1 MSDIYIYQKLFENE
15 DLQKLEEEVENFL
28 SDKNIEVVSVQ
39 GISNPNEYNK
49 YLVLVLYKLKK

>member
-1 MSDIYIYQKLFENE
+1 MK
-15 DLQKLEEEVENFL
+15 LQKLEEEVENFL

-49 YLVLVLYKLKK
+49 YLVLVLYKLKNKGGNYDKTRRT

>member
-49 YLVLVLYKLKK
+49 YLALVLYKLKK

>member
-28 SDKNIEVVSVQ
+28 SDKNIEVVSIQ

-49 YLVLVLYKLKK
+49 YLTLVVYKLKK